1 MDSLRIPN
9 SVFAVLSASCIF
21 INGIMLVKI
30 ITHPNLWST
39 INIFLSLILLSNFF
53 IGSFEFALP
62 SMEFLMEKR
71 DFCLATFMPLQ
82 FHRFFTLVLSI
93 WLVFLRS
100 MIIQRAREIKYKVTK
115 SGRISEDNNLGLL
128 VSLICTTI
136 IVGYVLIIFF
146 HPLFPEGFGDIRI
159 HTKN

>member
-1 MDSLRIPN
+1 
-9 SVFAVLSASCIF
+9 
-21 INGIMLVKI
+21 
-30 ITHPNLWST
+30 
-39 INIFLSLILLSNFF
+39 
-53 IGSFEFALP
+53 
-62 SMEFLMEKR
+62 MEKR

-82 FHRFFTLVLSI
+82 FHRFFTLILSI

-146 HPLFPEGFGDIRI
+146 HPLFPEGFGDIRMCRGLKTFSNQEFANRLI
-159 HTKN
+159 WLVYIFITGFFVYTSQRRVAAYRKQEIG